1 MNQQSP
7 PTPEHILKIAT
18 GFWAS
23 KLLLAAV
30 EFELFTRFSS
40 EPMPALKLKKTL
52 GLQCTDRHV
61 YDFLDALVAL
71 GFLTREGIWENA
83 VYANTP
89 DTEFFLVRS
98 KPSYIGGMVSMLNH
112 RLYGFWG
119 DLEEGLKTG
128 KPQNE
133 AKEGG
138 NLFEAVYSDP
148 DNLKEFILSMRGVQ
162 MGSFMAFAG
171 KFDFSGH
178 QKLVDVGGSS
188 GMLSLLVA
196 QNASHMQ
203 CITWDLPPVQSFA
216 EETIQGFGLQDRV
229 TAQSGDFFK
238 DALPKGDIVVMG
250 NILHDWD
257 EETKLMLLEKAY
269 EALDEGG
276 CFVAIENIIDDERRH
291 NAFGLLMS
299 VNMLIE
305 TGNGFDYSMADF
317 KKWAEQTGFRSTS
330 LLHLAGPSS
339 AVIAYK

>member
-1 MNQQSP
+1 MQ
-7 PTPEHILKIAT
+7 IAT

-23 KLLLAAV
+23 KLLMAAV
-30 EFELFTRFSS
+30 EFELFTRVSGQ
-40 EPMPALKLKKTL
+40 PMSALQLKKAL

-71 GFLTREGIWENA
+71 GFLAREGIWEDA
-83 VYANTP
+83 RYANTP
-89 DTEFFLVRS
+89 DTEFFLVKS

-119 DLEEGLKTG
+119 DLEEGLRTG

-138 NLFEAVYSDP
+138 DLFEAVYADP

-178 QKLVDVGGSS
+178 RKLVDVGGSS

-196 QNASHMQ
+196 RNAGHME
-203 CITWDLPPVQSFA
+203 CITWDLPPVKPFA
-216 EETIQGFGLQDRV
+216 EETIAEFGLQDRV
-229 TAQSGDFFK
+229 TAQAGDFFK

-257 EETKLMLLEKAY
+257 EKTKLMLLEKAY

-276 CFVAIENIIDDERRH
+276 CLVAIENVIDDERRQ
-291 NAFGLLMS
+291 NAFGLMMS

-305 TGNGFDYSMADF
+305 TGEGFDYSLADF
-317 KKWAEQTGFRSTS
+317 QKWAEQTGFRSVS
-330 LLHLAGPSS
+330 HMHLAGPSS
-339 AVIAYK
+339 AAIAYK